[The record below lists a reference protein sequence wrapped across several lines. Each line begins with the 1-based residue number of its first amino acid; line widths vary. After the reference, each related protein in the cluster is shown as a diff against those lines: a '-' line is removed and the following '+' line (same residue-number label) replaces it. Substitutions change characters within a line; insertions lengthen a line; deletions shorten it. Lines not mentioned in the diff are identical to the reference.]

1 MLPYFLGCPSW
12 NDNAWRESL
21 YHGLRPGDFL
31 PRYAQVF
38 NAVEG
43 NTTFYAWPA
52 ADTIHRWAELMPAG
66 FRFCAKFPRDISHA
80 EDLRVQL
87 ASARTFLELLAP
99 LGERA
104 SPLWLQLPAG
114 FGPDRLKELQVFLS
128 AMAPR
133 CALAVEVRHLAFFD
147 KGESERALNRLLMDL
162 GVERVGL
169 DSAALFSADPSEPA
183 VRLAQAK
190 KPRVPARAL
199 AFSEHPQVRFI
210 GRLELAANDYYL
222 AKWVTRVVDW
232 IEAGKVPYVFLHTP
246 DNRQAPEL
254 ALRFHAQLRERLPGL
269 PALPELS
276 TADTEQLGLL

>member
-1 MLPYFLGCPSW
+1 M
-12 NDNAWRESL
+12 
-21 YHGLRPGDFL
+21 
-31 PRYAQVF
+31 
-38 NAVEG
+38 
-43 NTTFYAWPA
+43 
-52 ADTIHRWAELMPAG
+52 
-66 FRFCAKFPRDISHA
+66 
-80 EDLRVQL
+80 
-87 ASARTFLELLAP
+87 
-99 LGERA
+99 
-104 SPLWLQLPAG
+104 
-114 FGPDRLKELQVFLS
+114 
-128 AMAPR
+128 
-133 CALAVEVRHLAFFD
+133 EVRHLAFFD

-222 AKWVTRVVDW
+222 AKWVTRVADW

>member
-21 YHGLRPGDFL
+21 YHGLRPADFL
-31 PRYAQVF
+31 PRYTQVF

-43 NTTFYAWPA
+43 NTTLYAWPS
-52 ADTIHRWAELMPAG
+52 ADKIRHWAEVMPAD
-66 FRFCAKFPRDISHA
+66 FRFCAKFPQDISHA
-80 EDLRVQL
+80 DDLRVQL
-87 ASARTFLELLAP
+87 SSARTFIDLLEP

-104 SPLWLQLPAG
+104 SPLWLQLPRR
-114 FGPDRLKELQVFLS
+114 FGPERLNELKVFLD
-128 AMAPR
+128 ALAPR
-133 CALAVEVRHLAFFD
+133 RTLAVEVRHLAFFD
-147 KGESERALNRLLMDL
+147 KGDAERALNRLLLDL
-162 GVERVGL
+162 GVERIGL
-169 DSAALFSADPSEPA
+169 DSAALFSADPSDPA
-183 VRLAQAK
+183 VRLAQSK

-199 AFSEHPQVRFI
+199 AFSAQPQVRFI

-222 AKWVTRVVDW
+222 AKWVTRVADW
-232 IEAGKVPYVFLHTP
+232 IESGKVPFVFLHTP

-269 PALPELS
+269 PELPTLS

>member
-21 YHGLRPGDFL
+21 YHGLRPADFL
-31 PRYAQVF
+31 PRYTQVF

-43 NTTFYAWPA
+43 NTTLYAWPS
-52 ADTIHRWAELMPAG
+52 ADKIRHWAEVMPAG
-66 FRFCAKFPRDISHA
+66 FRFCAKFPQDISHA
-80 EDLRVQL
+80 DDLRVQL
-87 ASARTFLELLAP
+87 SSARTFIDLLEP

-104 SPLWLQLPAG
+104 SPLWLQLPRR
-114 FGPDRLKELQVFLS
+114 FGPERLNELKVFLD
-128 AMAPR
+128 ALAPR
-133 CALAVEVRHLAFFD
+133 RTLAVEVRHLAFFD
-147 KGESERALNRLLMDL
+147 KGDAERALNRLLLDL
-162 GVERVGL
+162 GVERIGL
-169 DSAALFSADPSEPA
+169 DSAALFSADPSDPA
-183 VRLAQAK
+183 VRLAQSK

-199 AFSEHPQVRFI
+199 AFSAQPQVRFI

-222 AKWVTRVVDW
+222 AKWVSRVADW
-232 IEAGKVPYVFLHTP
+232 IEAGKQPFVFLHTP

-269 PALPELS
+269 PELPTLR